1 MRVTK
6 VLYLRR
12 LVLPIPESERSLCG
26 LVPYLNG
33 PSDRERAPPSL
44 SSLVRM
50 MASEMAVLE
59 RWIGGGGEYFAA
71 AEHISPWMTSNKSQ
85 LLRVLL
91 DHGAST
97 FSEGGWYD
105 VQVLMINEISSSP
118 QSALHQ

>member
-1 MRVTK
+1 
-6 VLYLRR
+6 
-12 LVLPIPESERSLCG
+12 
-26 LVPYLNG
+26 
-33 PSDRERAPPSL
+33 
-44 SSLVRM
+44 

-118 QSALHQ
+118 QSALHQLCAKVVNRSMVGHNLIALPCLRRIVHLGGC